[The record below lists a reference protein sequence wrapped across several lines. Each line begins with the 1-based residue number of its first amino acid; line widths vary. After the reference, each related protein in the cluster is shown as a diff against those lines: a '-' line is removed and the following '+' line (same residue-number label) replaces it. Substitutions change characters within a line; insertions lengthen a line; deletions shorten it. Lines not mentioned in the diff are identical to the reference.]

1 MDDPLMLARVQFAVT
16 AGSHFLFVA
25 LTLGL
30 ATLVALM
37 QTRATLAR
45 DPVRAAAGAR
55 ATRFWGQLYV
65 INYAVGIVTGLVMEF
80 QIGTHWSG
88 MSSLVGPVFGAPLAM
103 ETVAAFF
110 VESTFLGLWIFG
122 WDRVNRWVH
131 LGLIWV
137 VTLTAYASAYFVLV
151 ANGWMQR
158 PVGYE
163 MRDGVAHLTDWGAVL
178 GNPTAVL
185 AFFHVLSGGLL
196 VAGLFVA
203 GVSAFHLFRRTA
215 EVEFFRRSM
224 RTGLVA
230 LIVAV
235 FPTMVFG
242 GMQFAYVQPTKHPAS
257 PDAAATEAEFAA
269 RFGPGDYQAPGLA
282 GVGEAVMTSAWALLF
297 LLGAAAL
304 VKVWFGRWLAR
315 GRIFH
320 VVVMAAVPL
329 PYLAMLGGWL
339 FREVGRQPWTVY
351 GVLKTEDALSQV
363 GGGLLAVSFV
373 GFTVLFAV
381 LVVVNVWLL
390 VRYARRGPGGA
401 RLGVPDRPGGDGP
414 GAPGGPGGGPGPGA
428 GSQEPVLTPTF

>member
-1 MDDPLMLARVQFAVT
+1 M
-16 AGSHFLFVA
+16 
-25 LTLGL
+25 
-30 ATLVALM
+30 
-37 QTRATLAR
+37 
-45 DPVRAAAGAR
+45 RAAEGAR

-88 MSSLVGPVFGAPLAM
+88 MSALVGPVFGAPLAM

-185 AFFHVLSGGLL
+185 ASLHVLFGGLL
-196 VAGLFVA
+196 VAGLFMA

-235 FPTMVFG
+235 FPTVVFG
-242 GMQFAYVQPTKHPAS
+242 GMQFAYVQPTKHRGSA
-257 PDAAATEAEFAA
+257 
-269 RFGPGDYQAPGLA
+269 
-282 GVGEAVMTSAWALLF
+282 EAV
-297 LLGAAAL
+297 AAEA
-304 VKVWFGRWLAR
+304 
-315 GRIFH
+315 
-320 VVVMAAVPL
+320 
-329 PYLAMLGGWL
+329 
-339 FREVGRQPWTVY
+339 
-351 GVLKTEDALSQV
+351 
-363 GGGLLAVSFV
+363 
-373 GFTVLFAV
+373 
-381 LVVVNVWLL
+381 
-390 VRYARRGPGGA
+390 
-401 RLGVPDRPGGDGP
+401 
-414 GAPGGPGGGPGPGA
+414 
-428 GSQEPVLTPTF
+428 

>member
-37 QTRATLAR
+37 QTRAVLAR
-45 DPVRAAAGAR
+45 DRVRAAAGAR

-163 MRDGVAHLTDWGAVL
+163 MREGVASLTDWGAVL
-178 GNPTAVL
+178 
-185 AFFHVLSGGLL
+185 AFLHVLFGGLL

-235 FPTMVFG
+235 FPTVVFG
-242 GMQFAYVQPTKHPAS
+242 GMQFAYVQPTKHPGS
-257 PDAAATEAEFAA
+257 PEAVAAEAEFAA

-297 LLGAAAL
+297 LLAAVAL

-315 GRIFH
+315 GRMFH
-320 VVVMAAVPL
+320 VVVMVAVPL

-339 FREVGRQPWTVY
+339 LREVGRQPWTVY

-363 GGGLLAVSFV
+363 GGGLLVVSFV

-390 VRYARRGPGGA
+390 ARYARRGPGGA
-401 RLGVPDRPGGDGP
+401 RLGVPDRPGGE
-414 GAPGGPGGGPGPGA
+414 PGGPGEGPGEGPGA
-428 GSQEPVLTPTF
+428 GSQEPALAPTF